1 MLLLTLILYL
11 MPISSI
17 KAQNLYNQ
25 PPGSIVPS
33 EQTAQNF
40 AKAPSEAE
48 RPNLRYGPGSGDSGF
63 ANQETPLPI
72 ESIDTAILLS
82 LFAFAFIY
90 IIQTKKRKKH
100 EN

>member
-11 MPISSI
+11 MPIGSI

-48 RPNLRYGPGSGDSGF
+48 RPNLRQGPGEEGSAQKEVD
-63 ANQETPLPI
+63 ANLTEPSNYMLL
-72 ESIDTAILLS
+72 ILLLS
-82 LFAFAFIY
+82 CGVYGLMNIKC
-90 IIQTKKRKKH
+90 IKTRKL
-100 EN
+100 